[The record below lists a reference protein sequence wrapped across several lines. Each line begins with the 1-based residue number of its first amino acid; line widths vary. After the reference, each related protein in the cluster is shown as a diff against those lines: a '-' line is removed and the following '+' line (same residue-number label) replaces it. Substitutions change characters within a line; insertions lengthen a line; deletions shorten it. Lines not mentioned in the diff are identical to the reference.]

1 MVLSFGSMYSSKVVI
16 MENMEVE
23 GGVGVK
29 ELGTSGGGRDEG
41 VDR

>member
-1 MVLSFGSMYSSKVVI
+1 

-29 ELGTSGGGRDEG
+29 EVGTSGGGRDEG
-41 VDR
+41 VDKWVVRRVF